1 MEVVKRRWTKAQ
13 KRHTKTRFAS
23 SNFTREKPGCHT
35 PGFSDAR
42 YSVQTHRRGT
52 QTRFNSLTGDE
63 ARHIGAKPESAR
75 PCRLQSW
82 WLSHLPRL
90 EEKATAGGPPSFYS
104 QPNNKGGC
112 PILAIFPI
120 ARVGSNKAKCP
131 SPGIFGPGIFL
142 SKVLYHLPAK
152 HQPSSP
158 ATASA
163 TVSTA
168 LTPTAHQPAP
178 RAG

>member
-1 MEVVKRRWTKAQ
+1 MKPDTSERSQSQRALVGCNPGGFHIYPGLRKKPRR
-13 KRHTKTRFAS
+13 
-23 SNFTREKPGCHT
+23 
-35 PGFSDAR
+35 
-42 YSVQTHRRGT
+42 
-52 QTRFNSLTGDE
+52 
-63 ARHIGAKPESAR
+63 
-75 PCRLQSW
+75 
-82 WLSHLPRL
+82 
-90 EEKATAGGPPSFYS
+90 GPPSFYS

>member
-75 PCRLQSW
+75 PC
-82 WLSHLPRL
+82 
-90 EEKATAGGPPSFYS
+90 GPPSFYS